1 MIKIVFIISF
11 VLALSMLLLKV
22 WEEKRD
28 KKTRFSLWCEHFDKE
43 LIHFGQKVQ
52 KEFNEWD
59 WKDIVL
65 WLKSVVRQQ
74 KMKILAWKKGLDS
87 KQPKFLLAQTGRRG
101 EPSYFLKAI
110 SEHKDKMKRG

>member
-22 WEEKRD
+22 WEEKRE

-43 LIHFGQKVQ
+43 LIRFGKKVE
-52 KEFNEWD
+52 KEFSEWD
-59 WKDIVL
+59 FKDIVM
-65 WLKSVVRQQ
+65 WIKSIIRQQ

-87 KQPKFLLAQTGRRG
+87 KQPKFLLAQTGRKS